1 MAKNYYVNFI
11 AMIGLVATIIMQM
24 IWLYHSFVFVRSD
37 FSYQVSNLLEQA
49 IYEETLSRCYRLP
62 VGTYIEGKNKNEIS
76 EDLPEYVYMQESL
89 EELGLPMSL
98 DSVGVIWNRLLK
110 DKGYEAEYKLTGFGG
125 DSLMSSLNKSHNLSF
140 DLETKNIPIRKDYS
154 LYIKGELSDVEYL
167 FLERMG
173 DLFLSTTLLMIFA
186 LGCIVF
192 QIKTIRRQKQIL
204 KMREDFSYAMIHDMK
219 TPLSSIAMVLNFLH
233 SGKLDDKPKMKDKY
247 CKIAEDET
255 ERLLSLANKILT
267 ISKLEAHKMT
277 MNKKDVELHPMV
289 SRIVDK
295 FTANASKPVSMTI
308 NLKEGYAYADEE
320 YLEEVLCNLVDN
332 SIKYSGEQVNVKISS
347 RKKEFYTVISVYD
360 DGFGISYKDQQIIFN
375 KYERGAASDR
385 NRKGGAAGFGL
396 GLNFVWQVMEAH
408 EGRVM
413 VNSLKDEFTEFSLF
427 LPNQEYNNI
436 IERGI

>member
-24 IWLYHSFVFVRSD
+24 IWLYHSFVFVKSD
-37 FSYQVSNLLEQA
+37 FSYQISNLLEQA

-62 VGTYIEGKNKNEIS
+62 LGTEVEGKNQDEIR
-76 EDLPEYVYMQESL
+76 ENLPEYVYMQVSL

-98 DSVGVIWNRLLK
+98 DSVGIIWNRLLK
-110 DKGYEAEYKLTGFGG
+110 DKGYESEYKLAEFGG
-125 DSLMSSLNKSHNLSF
+125 DSLMASLNKSHNLSF
-140 DLETKNIPIRKDYS
+140 DLETKDIPIRKDYS

-173 DLFLSTTLLMIFA
+173 DLFLTTTFLMIFA

-233 SGKLDDKPKMKDKY
+233 SGKLDDKPEMKDKY

-277 MNKKDVELHPMV
+277 MNKKDIDLHPMV

-295 FTANASKPVSMTI
+295 FTANASKSVNMVVD
-308 NLKEGYAYADEE
+308 LEERYAYADEE

-347 RKKEFYTVISVYD
+347 RKKEFYMVISVYD
-360 DGFGISYKDQQIIFN
+360 DGFGISYKDQQVIFN

-385 NRKGGAAGFGL
+385 NKKGGAAGFGL
-396 GLNFVWQVMEAH
+396 GLNFVWQVVEAH

-427 LPNQEYNNI
+427 LPKQDYNNI

>member
-62 VGTYIEGKNKNEIS
+62 VGTYIEGKNQNEIS
-76 EDLPEYVYMQESL
+76 EDLPEYVYMQISL
-89 EELGLPMSL
+89 EEVGLPMSL
-98 DSVGVIWNRLLK
+98 DSVGIIWNRLLK
-110 DKGYEAEYKLTGFGG
+110 DKGYEAEYKLAEFEG
-125 DSLMSSLNKSHNLSF
+125 DSLMLSLNKNHNLSF

-167 FLERMG
+167 FLERMS

-233 SGKLDDKPKMKDKY
+233 SGKLDDKPEMKDKY

-277 MNKKDVELHPMV
+277 MNKKDIDLHPMV

-295 FTANASKPVSMTI
+295 FTANASKSVNMVVD
-308 NLKEGYAYADEE
+308 LEERYAYADEE

-347 RKKEFYTVISVYD
+347 RKKEFYMVISVYD
-360 DGFGISYKDQQIIFN
+360 DGFGISYKDQQVIFN

-385 NRKGGAAGFGL
+385 NKKGGAAGFGL

-408 EGRVM
+408 EGRVLL
-413 VNSLKDEFTEFSLF
+413 NSLKDEFTEFSLF
-427 LPNQEYNNI
+427 LPKQDYNNI

>member
-1 MAKNYYVNFI
+1 MKKYYIN
-11 AMIGLVATIIMQM
+11 VATLLGLIAAIIIQL
-24 IWLYHSFVFVRSD
+24 IWLYNSYLFVRNELSLQ
-37 FSYQVSNLLEQA
+37 FSNLLEQA
-49 IYEETLSRCYRLP
+49 IYEETLSRCYKLP
-62 VGTYIEGKNKNEIS
+62 LGTPVKGKGRKEQKEKFS
-76 EDLPEYVYMQESL
+76 EYVYMHTSL
-89 EELGLPMSL
+89 EELGVPLSL
-98 DSVGVIWNRLLK
+98 ESIGNIWNRLLK
-110 DKGYEAEYKLTGFGG
+110 DKGYIAELGLIENRGG
-125 DSLMSSLNKSHNLSF
+125 IIVKSLKGNDSSIF
-140 DLETKNIPIRKDYS
+140 ALETRDIPMRKDYS
-154 LYIKGELSDVEYL
+154 VMIRGNLGRVGYL
-167 FLERMG
+167 FLKKMG
-173 DLFLSTTLLMIFA
+173 SLFLSTTLLLVFVV
-186 LGCIVF
+186 GCIVF

-233 SGKLDDKPKMKDKY
+233 SGKLDDKPEMKDKY

-289 SRIVDK
+289 RRIVDK

-308 NLKEGYAYADEE
+308 DLEEQYAYADEE
-320 YLEEVLCNLVDN
+320 YLEEVLCNLIDN
-332 SIKYSGEQVNVKISS
+332 SIKYSGEQVNVKIGS
-347 RKKEFYTVISVYD
+347 RKKDFYTVISVYD
-360 DGFGISYKDQQIIFN
+360 DGFGISYTDQQVIFN

-385 NRKGGAAGFGL
+385 NKTGGAAGFGL
-396 GLNFVWQVMEAH
+396 GLNFVWQVVEAH

-427 LPNQEYNNI
+427 LPKQDYNNI

>member
-1 MAKNYYVNFI
+1 MAKSYYVNFI
-11 AMIGLVATIIMQM
+11 AMIGLIATIVMQM

-49 IYEETLSRCYRLP
+49 IYEETLSRCYKLP
-62 VGTYIEGKNKNEIS
+62 VGTYIEGKKQEEIS
-76 EDLPEYVYMQESL
+76 EDLPEYVYMQVSL

-110 DKGYEAEYKLTGFGG
+110 AKGYEAEYKLTELRG
-125 DSLMSSLNKSHNLSF
+125 DSLMSSLNKSRNLSF

-173 DLFLSTTLLMIFA
+173 DLFLSTTFLMIFA

-233 SGKLDDKPKMKDKY
+233 SGKLDDKPEMKDKY

-255 ERLLSLANKILT
+255 ERLLSLAYKILT

-277 MNKKDVELHPMV
+277 MNKKEVELLPMV
-289 SRIVDK
+289 ERVVDK
-295 FTANASKPVSMTI
+295 FRANASKPVEFVI
-308 NLKEGYAYADEE
+308 DLKVEEVYADEE
-320 YLEEVLCNLVDN
+320 YLQEILCNLIDN
-332 SIKYSGEQVNVKISS
+332 SIKYSGKQVRVKVSS
-347 RKKEFYTVISVYD
+347 QEKELYTVISVYD
-360 DGFGISYKDQQIIFN
+360 DGFGISYKDQQKIFN
-375 KYERGAASDR
+375 KYERGEASDR

-396 GLNFVWQVMEAH
+396 GLNFVWQVVEAH

-413 VNSLKDEFTEFSLF
+413 VNSLKDEFTEFSIF
-427 LPNQEYNNI
+427 LPKQDYNNL